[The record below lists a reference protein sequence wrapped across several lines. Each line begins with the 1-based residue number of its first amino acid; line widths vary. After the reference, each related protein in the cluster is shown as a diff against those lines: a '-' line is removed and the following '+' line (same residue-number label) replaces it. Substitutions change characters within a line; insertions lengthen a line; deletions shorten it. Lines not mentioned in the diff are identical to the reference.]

1 MTTTASMS
9 CNFMR
14 KEGWTAETV
23 EKRVFNMR
31 RDLLGIGDVLAFKPK
46 EGIALVQAYR
56 KGAEKEHEHLKKN
69 HPVVNAWIKA
79 GGRFFIHCWNKKC
92 MLKKDGRKGK
102 AKRWT
107 VEIIEVL

>member
-1 MTTTASMS
+1 MTTTASRS
-9 CNFMR
+9 CTYMR
-14 KEGWTAETV
+14 KDGWTAETV

-56 KGAEKEHEHLKKN
+56 KGASQEHEHIMKN
-69 HPVVNAWIKA
+69 PMLGAWMKS
-79 GGRFFIHCWNKKC
+79 GGRFFIHVWNKKC
-92 MLKKDGRKGK
+92 VIKKNGKKGK

-107 VEIIEVL
+107 VEVTEVL